1 MSDATFSVV
10 TSIYTVG
17 GLIGSMGASVAM
29 DRFGRRGA
37 SGISAVMTALGA
49 LLMGVSSSVVALLL
63 GRCLYLSL
71 VPSNYTLKYMGRGL
85 VGIGAGLGICVGPIY
100 LSEIAPSKIRASV
113 GTSIYFLFPC
123 PSGTPNLC
131 TQES

>member
-10 TSIYTVG
+10 TSIYTIG
-17 GLIGSMGASVAM
+17 GLIGSMGANVVM

-37 SGISAVMTALGA
+37 SRISAVMTALGA
-49 LLMGVSSSVVALLL
+49 LLMGVSSSIAALLV

-71 VPSNYTLKYMGRGL
+71 VIKLYIEIYLSRGL

-100 LSEIAPSKIRASV
+100 LSEIAPSRIRSRI
-113 GTSIYFLFPC
+113 GTSVHLVSLRPRGIPTLSP
-123 PSGTPNLC
+123 
-131 TQES
+131 